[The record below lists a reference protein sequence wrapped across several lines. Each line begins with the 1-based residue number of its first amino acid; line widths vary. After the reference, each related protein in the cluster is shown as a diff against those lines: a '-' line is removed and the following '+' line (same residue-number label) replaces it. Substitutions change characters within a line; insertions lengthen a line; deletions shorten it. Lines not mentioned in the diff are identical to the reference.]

1 MVSGSRTIMVDGK
14 PKTEMAVISNNR
26 FDSKIADDNLKPA
39 DLKTSQTGLFAY
51 TFQKTY
57 GDKVPGGLIRV
68 GPEAWR
74 EEFKLE
80 DDIKAWQKK

>member
-1 MVSGSRTIMVDGK
+1 M
-14 PKTEMAVISNNR
+14 
-26 FDSKIADDNLKPA
+26 
-39 DLKTSQTGLFAY
+39 
-51 TFQKTY
+51 
-57 GDKVPGGLIRV
+57 PGGLIRV

>member
-26 FDSKIADDNLKPA
+26 FDSTIADDNLKPA
-39 DLKTSQTGLFAY
+39 DLKNSQTGLFAY
-51 TFQKTY
+51 AFQQTY

-68 GPEAWR
+68 GTEAWR